1 MTLWGLKNN
10 LKRTTLREKLYDDL
24 VCLERT
30 ALRETLN
37 GDLVGLKRT
46 AWRGQP
52 EEDSPVREVV
62 R

>member
-10 LKRTTLREKLYDDL
+10 LKRTPLREKLYDDL

-30 ALRETLN
+30 ALRVTLS

-46 AWRGQP
+46 A
-52 EEDSPVREVV
+52 
-62 R
+62 